1 MKKKIIHL
9 LTAVTLCMA
18 AFFIGTTFSKTEK
31 IYVEKPVV
39 PYGYISL
46 FDVDG
51 WESFTKENRV
61 CLEIQTESERYEVSK
76 DAFTAG
82 NVKVKKYAE

>member
-1 MKKKIIHL
+1 MKKKFL
-9 LTAVTLCMA
+9 VAALCLA

-31 IYVEKPVV
+31 VYVEKPVV

-46 FDVDG
+46 FDVAG
-51 WESFTKENRV
+51 WETFAREDRA

-76 DAFTAG
+76 DAFAAG
-82 NVKVKKYAE
+82 NVKVRKYAD